1 MMNEII
7 RFLMAISLIMTIVFA
22 VVANLDKCVFKSLIF
37 TLGSIFCEVITVLL
51 FLLYSFIYLV

>member
-37 TLGSIFCEVITVLL
+37 TLGSIFCEVITALL
-51 FLLYSFIYLV
+51 FLLYFFIYLI

>member
-37 TLGSIFCEVITVLL
+37 TLGSVFCEVITVLL
-51 FLLYSFIYLV
+51 FLLYFFIYLI

>member
-1 MMNEII
+1 MIAETI
-7 RFLMAISLIMTIVFA
+7 RFLMTISLIMTIVFA

-51 FLLYSFIYLV
+51 FLLYFFIYLI

>member
-51 FLLYSFIYLV
+51 FLLYFFIYLI

>member
-37 TLGSIFCEVITVLL
+37 TLGSVFFFFFTVLL
-51 FLLYSFIYLV
+51 FLLYFFIYLI